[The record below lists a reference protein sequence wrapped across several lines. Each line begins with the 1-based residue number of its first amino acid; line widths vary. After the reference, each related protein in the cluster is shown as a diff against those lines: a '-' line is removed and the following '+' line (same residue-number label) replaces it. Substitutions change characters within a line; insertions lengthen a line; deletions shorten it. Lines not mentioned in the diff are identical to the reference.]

1 MDFNKVKEL
10 IKLVE
15 ASEITGLVI
24 EEGEGRIEIKKQPD
38 QGVAAV
44 PQLSAVSAPA
54 MAVASQNIVAPTA
67 TTPVVD
73 NTPAITS
80 PMTGTFYAKPSP
92 DAPDFVKVGDRVS
105 KGQPVCIVE
114 AMKTFNE
121 IESEIS
127 GVVEKILVTNGQ
139 PVESGQ
145 KLFLVRP

>member
-1 MDFNKVKEL
+1 MDFNKIKEL

-15 ASEITGLVI
+15 TSDITGIVI
-24 EEGEGRIEIKKQPD
+24 EEGEGRIEIKKQPE
-38 QGVAAV
+38 QVVAAF
-44 PQLSAVSAPA
+44 PQ
-54 MAVASQNIVAPTA
+54 AVAPVAQA
-67 TTPVVD
+67 VVNQAPVAAPKVEASPVED

-92 DAPDFVKVGDRVS
+92 DAPDFVKVGDRVA

-121 IESEIS
+121 IESELS
-127 GVVEKILVTNGQ
+127 GVIEKVLVSSGQ
-139 PVESGQ
+139 PVEAGQ